1 MNLPIDM
8 NIFPRKKGVYIV
20 GGSIRD
26 LLCGRTP
33 LDYDLVVKG
42 DPEQFARSLA
52 SRISGRFVEIGK
64 RGQTVRRVVTK
75 DIVYDIMPVNGMSI
89 DEDLRRRDF
98 TVNAM
103 AVAVYSG
110 NLIDRLGGLR
120 DLAAKKI
127 RMVSDDVFHKDPV
140 RLLRAYRLAASFGF
154 SIDSETHNA
163 LARDANL
170 ITEPAGE
177 RIREELV
184 KTLQCARSH
193 AHLAGMAGS
202 GLLFNVFPELLDLAK
217 CRLPLK
223 SDPNLFEQTLDC
235 LNRLEKLL
243 DDGEQ
248 FAGMFCDRLFQE
260 IDTARATLLK
270 WSILFHD
277 IGKPMVRTSSGE
289 ENIHFRGHAAKSAAM
304 ARKIFQ
310 RLKFS
315 KRQAD
320 SIVFIIASHRWPFF
334 LFRAQG
340 KKKPDRSAF
349 TRFFMRCRDLTPDIL
364 LHALA
369 EFKGTNTTHRPS
381 DTDNFTDFINSL
393 IQHYHFVLQPRASMS
408 PPLNGNDL
416 INEFGLKP
424 SVQFKRIL
432 RRLEEENLSRPLTRD
447 QALILVKKM
456 LKLK

>member
-1 MNLPIDM
+1 MKLPIDT

-42 DPEQFARSLA
+42 DPELFARSLA
-52 SRISGRFVEIGK
+52 SRVSGRFVEIGK
-64 RGQTVRRVVTK
+64 QGQTVRRVVAK
-75 DIVYDIMPVNGMSI
+75 DIIYDILPVNGVSI
-89 DEDLRRRDF
+89 DDDLRLRDF

-103 AVAVYSG
+103 AVAAYSG

-127 RMVSDDVFHKDPV
+127 RMVSDDVFRKDPV

-154 SIDSETHNA
+154 SIDSETRRA

-170 ITEPAGE
+170 ITVPAAE
-177 RIREELV
+177 RIRDELF

-193 AHLAGMAGS
+193 EHLVGMADS
-202 GLLFNVFPELLDLAK
+202 GLLFRVFPELLDLAN
-217 CRLPLK
+217 CRLPCK
-223 SDPNLFEQTLDC
+223 SHPNLFEQTLDC
-235 LNRLEKLL
+235 LNHLEKML
-243 DDGEQ
+243 DGGEE
-248 FAGMFCDRLFQE
+248 FKGMFCDPLFQE
-260 IDTARATLLK
+260 IDTDRATLLK

-277 IGKPMVRTSSGE
+277 IGKPKVRKSGE
-289 ENIHFRGHAAKSAAM
+289 GGNIHFRGHAAKSAAM
-304 ARKIFQ
+304 ARKICQ

-320 SIVFIIASHRWPFF
+320 WIVFIIACHLRPFF
-334 LFRAQG
+334 LFRAQR
-340 KKKPDRSAF
+340 KNIPDQIAF
-349 TRFFMRCRDLTPDIL
+349 TRFFMKCRDLTPDIL
-364 LHALA
+364 LHAMA
-369 EFKGTNTTHRPS
+369 EFKGTNTTNRPS
-381 DTDNFTDFINSL
+381 DIDNFTDFISSL
-393 IQHYHFVLQPRASMS
+393 IQYYYSVLQPRASMP

-424 SVQFKRIL
+424 SAEFKRIL
-432 RRLEEENLSRPLTRD
+432 SRLEEKNLSGPLTRD
-447 QALILVKKM
+447 QALKLVGKM
-456 LKLK
+456 LKR